1 MESAPHFPRAETE
14 FSTILQAQTTYTFV
28 PTNFIGVLVI
38 YLLYSIL
45 SNDFIVFGN
54 IFVIFE
60 GLTILPILCIP
71 ENELDGFVDVQQL
84 SLSPDTQ
91 WLRKTILGSRQGKQY
106 CCTEFQ
112 YH

>member
-1 MESAPHFPRAETE
+1 M
-14 FSTILQAQTTYTFV
+14 
-28 PTNFIGVLVI
+28 FII

-45 SNDFIVFGN
+45 SNNFIVFRN
-54 IFVIFE
+54 IFIIFE

-71 ENELDGFVDVQQL
+71 ENKLDWFVIVQQL
-84 SLSPDTQ
+84 SLSADTQ

-106 CCTEFQ
+106 CCTESQ